1 MLNKMFCLLESPFW
15 LFCVINLLY
24 EISFL
29 QRKLPFLMPISICG
43 VFQWIPSTITLI
55 WHLNL
60 TLLCNMINKQIVGHL
75 IYTQQNEMDDE
86 FDDIGRIIKSMDF
99 KVETMYASN
108 VLIEI
113 IFCGKCLKRF
123 IFPIITE
130 FFFILTYFCC
140 SIHSSAILRFK
151 SNDRSSLS

>member
-1 MLNKMFCLLESPFW
+1 MDPVDHNINMALESF
-15 LFCVINLLY
+15 VQYDQQTN
-24 EISFL
+24 
-29 QRKLPFLMPISICG
+29 R
-43 VFQWIPSTITLI
+43 
-55 WHLNL
+55 
-60 TLLCNMINKQIVGHL
+60 L